1 MGCRGF
7 VTRVGGL
14 GASAWERGPVLSPTQ
29 VCTDINECETGQ
41 HNCVPNSVCVNT
53 VVRPGRRRKD

>member
-1 MGCRGF
+1 MQRI
-7 VTRVGGL
+7 RDSGGRSGGICL
-14 GASAWERGPVLSPTQ
+14 GAWTSALSPTQ

-53 VVRPGRRRKD
+53 GVRPGRRRTD